1 MNEIFKNAHISL
13 KGKTFTLFLNN
24 EPILSDVLR
33 EDDDWFGFEI
43 NGNEYDLNIW
53 IDDSEMKSSVYQVIE
68 GNTNT
73 SVYVGVKI
81 LIGNTVL
88 PAGWIS
94 VKEKLPES
102 GKYTKVLT
110 LTEWGEGIEYW
121 KGSYWES
128 EYPVKEATVT
138 HWMPMPVLPTCG

>member
-53 IDDSEMKSSVYQVIE
+53 IDDDSEMKSAVYQVVE

-88 PAGWIS
+88 ANR
-94 VKEKLPES
+94 
-102 GKYTKVLT
+102 
-110 LTEWGEGIEYW
+110 
-121 KGSYWES
+121 
-128 EYPVKEATVT
+128 
-138 HWMPMPVLPTCG
+138 